1 MGKLSVEQRAEIAR
15 RAESES
21 KTKLAEEFGVSR
33 QTIYRTADEF
43 EANKVSLQ
51 NAFGEFGVTGLS
63 RFGGSVMEDYDTEW
77 QSLSRMVKLVKEM
90 LDWPIVGSMA
100 FAIEMSLRKAEWTAT
115 PASEEKADVE
125 AAEFLDSCINDMSQ
139 TWDDHI
145 TQAVSMLWFGFAP
158 FEMVFKRRLG
168 MDKEPDS
175 KYDDGRIGWRKFAFR
190 AQDSLAPGNEWIF
203 DENGGIQGMNQQ
215 APPFWRQVTIPIEK
229 LILYRTS
236 AAKNNPQGKSALRA
250 AHIPWYFAKN
260 LSEIEGISAERL
272 GTGFPIMYLGD
283 GTRKEGTN
291 SDLAF
296 AKQAVRDIRADEQ
309 GGLVVPY
316 PKMTNDGRGALFEF
330 MSPPSRGII
339 DFDRAIMRYNQ
350 QIAQTLLAQ
359 FIFLGMAQVGT
370 QALASNLT
378 DFFANAV
385 SGWLKTIAETINRH
399 AVPRL
404 FRLNA
409 WTGLTGYPELN
420 VGDIGEI
427 NIEALF
433 GAIQSAVGSGVL
445 EPDEGTERVV
455 RQRLG
460 LPERDSP
467 EGGVLLRETKPQP
480 EPQIPELD
488 ENVDEE
494 DVIAEEAMRVSELER
509 LASMAEEALELLRHG

>member
-125 AAEFLDSCINDMSQ
+125 AAEFLESCINDMSQ

-190 AQDSLAPGNEWIF
+190 AQDS
-203 DENGGIQGMNQQ
+203 
-215 APPFWRQVTIPIEK
+215 
-229 LILYRTS
+229 
-236 AAKNNPQGKSALRA
+236 
-250 AHIPWYFAKN
+250 
-260 LSEIEGISAERL
+260 
-272 GTGFPIMYLGD
+272 
-283 GTRKEGTN
+283 
-291 SDLAF
+291 
-296 AKQAVRDIRADEQ
+296 
-309 GGLVVPY
+309 
-316 PKMTNDGRGALFEF
+316 
-330 MSPPSRGII
+330 
-339 DFDRAIMRYNQ
+339 
-350 QIAQTLLAQ
+350 
-359 FIFLGMAQVGT
+359 
-370 QALASNLT
+370 
-378 DFFANAV
+378 
-385 SGWLKTIAETINRH
+385 
-399 AVPRL
+399 
-404 FRLNA
+404 
-409 WTGLTGYPELN
+409 
-420 VGDIGEI
+420 
-427 NIEALF
+427 
-433 GAIQSAVGSGVL
+433 
-445 EPDEGTERVV
+445 
-455 RQRLG
+455 
-460 LPERDSP
+460 
-467 EGGVLLRETKPQP
+467 
-480 EPQIPELD
+480 
-488 ENVDEE
+488 
-494 DVIAEEAMRVSELER
+494 
-509 LASMAEEALELLRHG
+509 